1 MTDIFIMYTL
11 LTNALMLKFLIMWS
25 FQYILAS
32 NVALAGVSQF
42 LQGYALHV
50 KLNART
56 CIKNA
61 PIFSSF
67 LFKLYFIMNVQ
78 GILLRTIHI

>member
-32 NVALAGVSQF
+32 NVALAVVSQF
-42 LQGYALHV
+42 LQGYALRV

-56 CIKNA
+56 CIKSLL
-61 PIFSSF
+61 IFDSVCSVITRSF
-67 LFKLYFIMNVQ
+67 LFRVIEC
-78 GILLRTIHI
+78 